1 MRDLSVAFILIASVP
16 LILVFPHLGI
26 YFWAWVSYMNPHR
39 LGYSFIAS
47 WPVAEIVGLATMV
60 AWLFSKEPKKLPMHF
75 LIGMIIAYMVWI
87 SVTTVTSM
95 DPALSYDKWDV
106 TVKILLFT
114 LVTCGLITT
123 KNRLIGLVWVITISI
138 GFYGVKGGLFT
149 IVSGGGNH
157 VWGPVHTFIAD
168 NNALALALVMTVPL
182 MRFLQLQSKVFW
194 IRWALGG
201 SIALTIF
208 AIFGTQSR
216 GALLAIIAMLV
227 ILVLKSRRKAFVL
240 MASVMAMAVALLFMP
255 QSWTDRMMTIQS
267 YQEDGSAQGRLQ
279 MWEYAINVANHR
291 PIVGG
296 GFNVFINPIAQ
307 RQYLQAGITPR
318 AAHSIFF
325 ETLGDHGYVGLGIFL
340 LTLVASFYYAGRLV
354 RLTRRDPS
362 LTWARDLASM
372 MQVSLVGYAVAGT
385 FQNLATFDLYWHLV
399 AIIAITDMLVARAL
413 ARQTAPEM
421 PQEGPLTTLLPLAP
435 KPRFNV

>member
-1 MRDLSVAFILIASVP
+1 
-16 LILVFPHLGI
+16 
-26 YFWAWVSYMNPHR
+26 
-39 LGYSFIAS
+39 
-47 WPVAEIVGLATMV
+47 
-60 AWLFSKEPKKLPMHF
+60 
-75 LIGMIIAYMVWI
+75 
-87 SVTTVTSM
+87 
-95 DPALSYDKWDV
+95 
-106 TVKILLFT
+106 
-114 LVTCGLITT
+114 
-123 KNRLIGLVWVITISI
+123 
-138 GFYGVKGGLFT
+138 
-149 IVSGGGNH
+149 
-157 VWGPVHTFIAD
+157 
-168 NNALALALVMTVPL
+168 
-182 MRFLQLQSKVFW
+182 
-194 IRWALGG
+194 
-201 SIALTIF
+201 
-208 AIFGTQSR
+208 
-216 GALLAIIAMLV
+216 
-227 ILVLKSRRKAFVL
+227 
-240 MASVMAMAVALLFMP
+240 MAVALLFMP

-413 ARQTAPEM
+413 ARQTAPET